1 MTRQQDSGVIPFVND
16 KLTGVK
22 MTVVSALAT
31 EFVDGDFT
39 NINEEALKN
48 SITSGK
54 GCNPEGLSY
63 AEVILRHGVANFV
76 FRHTTGIFYALD
88 EAGQELASGTTI
100 KETLDSL

>member
-1 MTRQQDSGVIPFVND
+1 MILFVND
-16 KLTGVK
+16 KLTGVN
-22 MTVVSALAT
+22 MTVVTALVT

-39 NINEEALKN
+39 NINEEALKY

-63 AEVILRHGVANFV
+63 AEVIERHGVANFV

-88 EAGQELASGTTI
+88 DAGAELATPWRSIT
-100 KETLDSL
+100 SA